1 MRRVEAVAF
10 DMDGT
15 LFDTERLY
23 AAAWRHAGA
32 RYGIDMEAV
41 LPHIT
46 GVNAADTR
54 RYFETHFADVVTYEQ
69 MESARDAR
77 YFELLDEAG
86 LQKKPGALELLT
98 YLREKKIPTA
108 IATATKRQRTLH
120 NLERSGLAPYFD
132 VLITGDMVERG
143 KPHPETFLKA
153 AQALGVA
160 PENCIGV
167 EDSFNGVRAIHAAG
181 MYTVMVPD
189 MILPSQ
195 EILSLT
201 DCVCET
207 LFELKPLIEKIN
219 GEEVLS

>member
-1 MRRVEAVAF
+1 MRQIKGVVF

-32 RYGIDMEAV
+32 RYGIDMEGV

-189 MILPSQ
+189 LLQPDGTVRPMIDS
-195 EILSLT
+195 
-201 DCVCET
+201 VCES
-207 LFELKPLIEKIN
+207 LLDVIPIVEKIN
-219 GEEVLS
+219 QQ

>member
-1 MRRVEAVAF
+1 MRQIKGVVF

-189 MILPSQ
+189 LLQPDGTVRPMIDS
-195 EILSLT
+195 
-201 DCVCET
+201 VCES
-207 LFELKPLIEKIN
+207 LLDVIPIVEKIN
-219 GEEVLS
+219 QQ